1 MRNQIGAD
9 LGAIINMGALAVS
22 QLLDDA
28 ESKGLELTLDTAA
41 VENQVRFIDVLVVA
55 SSTLKISGL
64 VGSC

>member
-1 MRNQIGAD
+1 
-9 LGAIINMGALAVS
+9 MGALAVS

-28 ESKGLELTLDTAA
+28 ESKGLELMLDTAA